1 MTAHGWTLQSGGGFN
16 DPSLGGGNLTMLWSG
31 TTSNQLNGLQGVLDG
46 SIFERGRFALD
57 GKLRASLF
65 LNRAH
70 GTIVEQYS
78 QTGGSVYGRT
88 FTDESDRASFA
99 ANVGLSSSIRLAER
113 FYFRTGYEVMFV
125 TNVGMAPSQQQGVFT
140 MASATRRTRCRPAT
154 RSSCKD
160 CGPALN
166 ISGRSAG
173 SPLVPLQLHTN
184 SAIGAPRVSGIGR
197 PRGSGNSAV

>member
-70 GTIVEQYS
+70 GTIVEH
-78 QTGGSVYGRT
+78 
-88 FTDESDRASFA
+88 ESDRASFA